1 MNITQNQKI
10 SQITEDTLVVGVD
23 IGSTT
28 HYARAFNWRGIEV
41 GKVYKF
47 NNCRDQFERFMY
59 WMQKLSDV
67 NGTNKILVGF
77 EPTGHY
83 WFNLGQFLE
92 ASNIQI
98 CMVNPYHVKQSKEL
112 DDNNQT
118 KNDRKD
124 PKVIAKLV
132 LEGRFSYPYV
142 PTGVYADL
150 RILNNERLRSTK
162 KLTACKNQIERW
174 LSIYFPEYKQ
184 VFKDFEAESSFIVLE
199 NACLPADVVAM
210 GVEGINSLWRA
221 AKLRAVGL
229 KKATRLVETA
239 KSSIGQTCGLKA
251 ARMQLRLLLQEYK
264 NQLELDAQ
272 IMAEIEE
279 LLVDIP
285 GSQELLK
292 IKGIGIKAVA
302 GFIAEVGDIGRFSS
316 PKQIQKLAGLSLKEN
331 SSGKHKGETTIS
343 RRGRARLRGILF
355 NAVIPLLATNEGFQT
370 IHSHYTKRDENPL
383 KRKQSVI
390 AICCKLIR
398 IFYVILKRGA
408 AYDERKMLL
417 DIKWY
422 DSVVA

>member
-1 MNITQNQKI
+1 MNITQNKKI
-10 SQITEDTLVVGVD
+10 SQINEDTLIVGVD

-28 HYARAFNWRGIEV
+28 HYARAFNWRGIEIS
-41 GKVYKF
+41 KVYKF
-47 NNCRDQFERFMY
+47 KNCRDQFERFLH
-59 WMQKLSDV
+59 WMQTLSNA
-67 NGTNKILVGF
+67 NGMNKIFVGL

-92 ASNIQI
+92 KSSIQI
-98 CMVNPYHVKQSKEL
+98 CMVNPYHVKQTKEL

-118 KNDRKD
+118 KNDQKD

-132 LEGRFSYPYV
+132 TEGRYSFPYV
-142 PTGVYADL
+142 PCGVYADM
-150 RILNNERLRSTK
+150 RILNNERLRSSK
-162 KLTACKNQIERW
+162 KLIACKNQIERW
-174 LSIYFPEYKQ
+174 LSIYFPEYKTI
-184 VFKDFEAESSFIVLE
+184 FKNIEATSSLIILE
-199 NACLPADVVAM
+199 RACLPEDVLAM
-210 GVEGINSLWRA
+210 GSEAINALWRA
-221 AKLRAVGL
+221 EKLRAVGM
-229 KKATRLVETA
+229 KKAARLVEAA
-239 KSSIGQTCGLKA
+239 KNSIGQSCGLKA
-251 ARMQLRLLLQEYK
+251 ARLQLKLLLQEYR
-264 NQLELDAQ
+264 NQLELEAQ

-279 LLVDIP
+279 LLPEIP

-302 GFIAEVGDIGRFSS
+302 GFIAEVGDVGRFNS

-355 NAVIPLLATNEGFQT
+355 NAVIPLLATNESFQA

-383 KRKQSVI
+383 KRKQSVV

-398 IFYVILKRGA
+398 VFYTILKRGA
-408 AYDERKMLL
+408 VYDEHKMLQ

-422 DSVVA
+422 DSVAA

>member
-47 NNCRDQFERFMY
+47 SNCRDQFERFMH

-67 NGTNKILVGF
+67 NGINKILVGF

-92 ASNIQI
+92 ASNSQI

-162 KLTACKNQIERW
+162 KLTAYKNQIERW
-174 LSIYFPEYKQ
+174 LSIYFPEYKR
-184 VFKDFEAESSFIVLE
+184 VFKDFEAESSLIVLE

-221 AKLRAVGL
+221 QNLGLSGLRRPHVL
-229 KKATRLVETA
+229 
-239 KSSIGQTCGLKA
+239 
-251 ARMQLRLLLQEYK
+251 LRLQRP
-264 NQLELDAQ
+264 A
-272 IMAEIEE
+272 
-279 LLVDIP
+279 
-285 GSQELLK
+285 
-292 IKGIGIKAVA
+292 
-302 GFIAEVGDIGRFSS
+302 
-316 PKQIQKLAGLSLKEN
+316 
-331 SSGKHKGETTIS
+331 
-343 RRGRARLRGILF
+343 
-355 NAVIPLLATNEGFQT
+355 
-370 IHSHYTKRDENPL
+370 
-383 KRKQSVI
+383 
-390 AICCKLIR
+390 
-398 IFYVILKRGA
+398 
-408 AYDERKMLL
+408 
-417 DIKWY
+417 
-422 DSVVA
+422 

>member
-23 IGSTT
+23 TGSTT

-47 NNCRDQFERFMY
+47 SNCRDQFERFMH

-67 NGTNKILVGF
+67 NGINKILAGF

-98 CMVNPYHVKQSKEL
+98 CVVNPYHVKQSKEL

-162 KLTACKNQIERW
+162 KLTA
-174 LSIYFPEYKQ
+174 
-184 VFKDFEAESSFIVLE
+184 
-199 NACLPADVVAM
+199 
-210 GVEGINSLWRA
+210 
-221 AKLRAVGL
+221 
-229 KKATRLVETA
+229 
-239 KSSIGQTCGLKA
+239 
-251 ARMQLRLLLQEYK
+251 YK
-264 NQLELDAQ
+264 N
-272 IMAEIEE
+272 
-279 LLVDIP
+279 
-285 GSQELLK
+285 
-292 IKGIGIKAVA
+292 
-302 GFIAEVGDIGRFSS
+302 
-316 PKQIQKLAGLSLKEN
+316 
-331 SSGKHKGETTIS
+331 
-343 RRGRARLRGILF
+343 
-355 NAVIPLLATNEGFQT
+355 
-370 IHSHYTKRDENPL
+370 
-383 KRKQSVI
+383 
-390 AICCKLIR
+390 
-398 IFYVILKRGA
+398 
-408 AYDERKMLL
+408 
-417 DIKWY
+417 
-422 DSVVA
+422 